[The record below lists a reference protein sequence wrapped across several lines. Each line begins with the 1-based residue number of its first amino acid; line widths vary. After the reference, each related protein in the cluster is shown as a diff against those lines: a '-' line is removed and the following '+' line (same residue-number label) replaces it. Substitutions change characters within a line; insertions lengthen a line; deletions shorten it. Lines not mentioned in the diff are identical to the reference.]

1 MASAWSRRDRSWG
14 ETASGVG
21 GARTPD
27 ERAGA
32 AAAVEEEFRRPVSV
46 VVEIERRSGLVL
58 ASASSSIRPRGAIR
72 RPLEEDRKSHIGKI
86 GNGDHRPEPLDTRPR
101 CRDESRVSRE
111 AQEPR
116 VRYRVSRGSGL
127 TRARKP
133 GEATIVWYDNREWRP
148 ISDIGYRCRPR
159 ANRHPADGTIF
170 HFYDDFVHDHSRHL
184 TDVTKLL
191 LIWCCPANVCA
202 SFRFM
207 RTRMLFIHICHGRGD
222 DRSRLAPDNDCARG
236 ASRYL

>member
-72 RPLEEDRKSHIGKI
+72 RPLEEDRKSHIGKV

-116 VRYRVSRGSGL
+116 VRSASPERGIRAGQAWTGSRGTPITEPLLWDDTRLL
-127 TRARKP
+127 T
-133 GEATIVWYDNREWRP
+133 WRTTDM
-148 ISDIGYRCRPR
+148 DIGVVHLIGPL
-159 ANRHPADGTIF
+159 ADQTATSAI
-170 HFYDDFVHDHSRHL
+170 L
-184 TDVTKLL
+184 
-191 LIWCCPANVCA
+191 
-202 SFRFM
+202 SFGCNM
-207 RTRMLFIHICHGRGD
+207 
-222 DRSRLAPDNDCARG
+222 
-236 ASRYL
+236 